1 MTGKDESAPPLMTVR
16 QLAQQGD
23 VTVHVVRNYLRR
35 GLLQAATH
43 TEGGYQLFSA
53 SELQRLHFIRT
64 AQQLGFTLAEIEEI
78 IRHSLQRHSPCPL
91 VRDIIRRRLD
101 DTRHQL
107 DTLLAMHGRMEHA
120 VRAWASLPDSIP
132 TGNDVCALI
141 ESVAAAEG
149 GGFVKSTPR
158 RLLGRRPTEENLP

>member
-1 MTGKDESAPPLMTVR
+1 MMGKDEAAPQLMTVR

-53 SELQRLHFIRT
+53 SELQRLHFIRA

-78 IRHSLQRHSPCPL
+78 IRYSLQRRSPCPL
-91 VRDIIRRRLD
+91 VRGSPPFSR
-101 DTRHQL
+101 
-107 DTLLAMHGRMEHA
+107 TL
-120 VRAWASLPDSIP
+120 
-132 TGNDVCALI
+132 T
-141 ESVAAAEG
+141 
-149 GGFVKSTPR
+149 
-158 RLLGRRPTEENLP
+158 RRPIQATRSVHVEAKEVQCGVQARCG

>member
-1 MTGKDESAPPLMTVR
+1 MMGKDEAAPPLMTVR

-53 SELQRLHFIRT
+53 SELQRLHFIRA

-78 IRHSLQRHSPCPL
+78 IRYSLQRHSPCPL

-101 DTRHQL
+101 DTRQQL
-107 DTLLAMHGRMEHA
+107 D
-120 VRAWASLPDSIP
+120 
-132 TGNDVCALI
+132 
-141 ESVAAAEG
+141 
-149 GGFVKSTPR
+149 
-158 RLLGRRPTEENLP
+158 RLLRSEAHTSEPQSLMRISYAVFCLNKQKTKTHQ